1 MQSLSPNVT
10 QWCMRLTIIIDYSL
24 IVPGGAVV
32 RVLHC
37 KSSSYGFESHSAVL
51 VGIALQP
58 YVPAV
63 VSNEV

>member
-1 MQSLSPNVT
+1 
-10 QWCMRLTIIIDYSL
+10 MRLTIIIDYSL